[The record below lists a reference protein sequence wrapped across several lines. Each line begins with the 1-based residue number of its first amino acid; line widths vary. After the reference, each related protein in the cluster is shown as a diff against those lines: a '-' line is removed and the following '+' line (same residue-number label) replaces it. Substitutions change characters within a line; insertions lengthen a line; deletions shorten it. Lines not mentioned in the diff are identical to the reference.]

1 MREERDEPGRRS
13 LAWPLVA
20 LGLACAFLAAAIV
33 YVTQLRGPVVP
44 VVQRTE
50 FASPSAPPGS
60 SEEAREQALAIDDL
74 LEESGPSRRRLRP
87 AIEKVLSCSDVDTG
101 IETIEDVTRERT
113 EQVER
118 AGKLSVDAL
127 PNGADIKDALVKA
140 LRASLRADK
149 SYLRWADRFGAAGC
163 RGRANGDPDYDA
175 GQAAS
180 REATSAKAEFVEIWN
195 PIAQEEGLPERT
207 DREI

>member
-1 MREERDEPGRRS
+1 WRFCPPPGWPTPPDDWEPAADWRPDDGRPDPPPHWIWWVREERDEPGRRS

-50 FASPSAPPGS
+50 FASPAAPPGS
-60 SEEAREQALAIDDL
+60 SEEAREQAIAIDDL

-101 IETIEDVTRERT
+101 IETI
-113 EQVER
+113 
-118 AGKLSVDAL
+118 
-127 PNGADIKDALVKA
+127 
-140 LRASLRADK
+140 
-149 SYLRWADRFGAAGC
+149 
-163 RGRANGDPDYDA
+163 
-175 GQAAS
+175 
-180 REATSAKAEFVEIWN
+180 
-195 PIAQEEGLPERT
+195 
-207 DREI
+207 